1 MLLKREVIN
10 GFQIMG
16 SYNLAGILGFQKNWG
31 VLRHSVGQT
40 CFRMAR
46 NFFKMKFCSS
56 TSFSQLMSL
65 WQWIQA
71 HQTKKQHS
79 SYNQMMLLNREDTH
93 PGGVRRRYINTL
105 GGAEGSAWAPA
116 ASWAPQCHSAA
127 AAWPRE
133 MAWGIPRVM
142 QPPPGALP
150 SLGPWLTMPCGSLAL
165 TPSGLGLGRDSIT
178 QQPGS
183 YVLPARNRR
192 GSLWLRLVLG
202 SLAGEVSS
210 CPDLSRVIRHL
221 YPKYTI
227 SSQETHE

>member
-1 MLLKREVIN
+1 MAFRLWEVTIWLVFLDFRRTEGFSGTVWGKLAFRWPETSLKWSFAPVPAFPSWCHSDNEFKHTR
-10 GFQIMG
+10 
-16 SYNLAGILGFQKNWG
+16 QK
-31 VLRHSVGQT
+31 
-40 CFRMAR
+40 
-46 NFFKMKFCSS
+46 SS
-56 TSFSQLMSL
+56 TLHTIKWCSWTERTLIL
-65 WQWIQA
+65 
-71 HQTKKQHS
+71 
-79 SYNQMMLLNREDTH
+79 
-93 PGGVRRRYINTL
+93 GGVRRRYINTL